1 MATQDRRQEFEEVA
15 LIHLDRLY
23 QMALRLS
30 GNPDEAGD
38 LVQETFL
45 RAFRHFDQFD
55 PGTNCRAWLFAILHN
70 SFVNRVK
77 RLRRERLNLD
87 EEELDRLEA
96 DSSGL
101 VATIATPEEEFFAHV
116 VGKDLVEALER
127 VPPRFREAVL
137 LADVEE
143 CSYKEVADIC
153 GLPMGTVMS
162 RLFRGRRLLRRA
174 LAAVHRERKGI
185 RREP

>member
-1 MATQDRRQEFEEVA
+1 MATAERRQEFEEVA
-15 LIHLDRLY
+15 LVHLDRLY

-38 LVQETFL
+38 LVQETYL

-55 PGTNCRAWLFAILHN
+55 LGTNCRAWLFAILHN
-70 SFVNRVK
+70 TFVNRVK
-77 RLRRERLNLD
+77 RQGRERLELN

-101 VATIATPEEEFFAHV
+101 MATIATPEEEFFARV
-116 VGKDLVEALER
+116 VDKDLVEALER
-127 VPPRFREAVL
+127 VPPRFREVVL
-137 LADVEE
+137 LAAVEE
-143 CSYKEVADIC
+143 CSYKEIAQIC
-153 GLPMGTVMS
+153 GVPVGTVMS

-174 LAAVHRERKGI
+174 LAAVHRERKGA